1 MFHIFGSILFV
12 YIFIFIGFVA
22 KSIFKKQIDSKTL
35 TLVSVYFM
43 QPFVSIWGFSTAKLS
58 LSHLYI
64 MFLYLAIIAILL
76 VPIAWFAK
84 KIYKDPKDRAIFT
97 IAGFVGNTGNIGIP
111 LGLALFGQ
119 ESIIY
124 TTLINI
130 ANVIVVYG
138 LGAYIYSR
146 GSFSIK
152 QSIKNMLKIPILP
165 ASLVAGVLNI
175 LGVEYSSEVK
185 EMLKMG
191 AYHGI
196 VLQLFLLGTFLQT
209 IKIKKIN
216 YKLFN
221 SILAL
226 KFIAIP
232 LLTYLILLPLPI
244 DTFVKN
250 ILLMQ
255 MLTPLAVANINLASL
270 YNCKPEVVTAL
281 ILFSTLLFIF
291 VIGVFSY
298 FII

>member
-1 MFHIFGSILFV
+1 MFHIFGSIIFV
-12 YIFIFIGFVA
+12 YIFIFIGFIA
-22 KSIFKKQIDSKTL
+22 KSVFKSKIDSKTL

-58 LSHLYI
+58 IEHLYVPL
-64 MFLYLAIIAILL
+64 LYLAVIFALF
-76 VPIAWFAK
+76 VPIALFSK
-84 KIYKDPKDRAIFT
+84 GIFSDRKERAIFT

-111 LGLALFGQ
+111 LGIALFGEQ
-119 ESIIY
+119 SVIY

-130 ANVIVVYG
+130 ANVFVVYG

-152 QSIKNMLKIPILP
+152 QSLLNMLKIPILP
-165 ASLVAGVLNI
+165 ASLIAASLNL
-175 LGVEYSSEVK
+175 LGVNYANEIK

-209 IKIKKIN
+209 IKIKEIN
-216 YKLFN
+216 YKLF
-221 SILAL
+221 SSVLIL
-226 KFIAIP
+226 KFLAIP
-232 LLTYLILLPLPI
+232 ALTYAILMPLPV
-244 DTFVKN
+244 DDFVKS

-270 YNCKPEVVTAL
+270 YNCKAEVVTAL
-281 ILFSTLLFIF
+281 ILFSTMLFIV
-291 VIGVFSY
+291 VIAIFSY
-298 FII
+298 LSL

>member
-22 KSIFKKQIDSKTL
+22 KSIFKEQIDSKTL

-221 SILAL
+221 SVLAL